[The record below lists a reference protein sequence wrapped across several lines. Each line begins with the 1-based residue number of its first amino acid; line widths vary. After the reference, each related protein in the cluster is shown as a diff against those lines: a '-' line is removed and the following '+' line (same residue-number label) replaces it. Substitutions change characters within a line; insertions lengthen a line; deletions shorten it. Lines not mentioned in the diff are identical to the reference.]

1 MDYTFTTVAEGFVS
15 LIVVVVVVVNV
26 VITGTEGSLS
36 NGHISKERY
45 RAGNQG

>member
-1 MDYTFTTVAEGFVS
+1 MDYTFTTVVEGFVS
-15 LIVVVVVVVNV
+15 LIVVVVVVVV

-36 NGHISKERY
+36 NGHISKEWY